1 MNDLTDAEKEIFR
14 AATERRRQNGVRL
27 RKVTFMAEASQV
39 DSFNLLLDSFIR
51 RWGKEQAI
59 ETLLWVMSKVEA
71 RMQEKERNGEAKP
84 QRFKKVSAPRVG
96 GLEL

>member
-59 ETLLWVMSKVEA
+59 ETLLWVMA
-71 RMQEKERNGEAKP
+71 RLESRMLEKEKNGEKSAP
-84 QRFKKVSAPRVG
+84 RWKKVSAPRVVG
-96 GLEL
+96 